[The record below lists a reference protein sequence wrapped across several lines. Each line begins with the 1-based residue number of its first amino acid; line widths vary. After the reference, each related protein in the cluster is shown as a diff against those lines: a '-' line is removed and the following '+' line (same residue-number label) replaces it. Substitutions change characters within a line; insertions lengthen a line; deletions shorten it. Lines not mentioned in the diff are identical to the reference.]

1 MAAIFMSFMGLMFF
15 FFSHQLAGFFT
26 TDAAVRQAA
35 GECVK
40 ILAISQPLLAY
51 VMVLAGA
58 LRGAGDTKY
67 VLLVTFVGT
76 WGSRVV
82 IGWLL
87 GILLGLGLKG
97 VWTAMVI
104 DNLIRAVMMIVR
116 YRRGKW
122 KTYKLR
128 SEAGTA

>member
-1 MAAIFMSFMGLMFF
+1 MSFMGLMFF